1 MLLVL
6 VLYENSVVNGFLE
19 EYRKLCPYERDYV
32 FVSRRGA
39 PITNNTIKKFI
50 QKIKCSTG
58 IDLSSH
64 KLRHNFAT
72 NYCIDSLEETG
83 QCDAFTLQ
91 VLMGHESVKT
101 TEKYMHYASSMVASK
116 NAHSH
121 LDMVFGV

>member
-1 MLLVL
+1 MK
-6 VLYENSVVNGFLE
+6 
-19 EYRKLCPYERDYV
+19 EYRELCPYESDYV
-32 FVSRRGA
+32 FVDRYGNS
-39 PITNNTIKKFI
+39 ITNNAIKKLV
-50 QKIKCSTG
+50 QKLKKSTG
-58 IDLSSH
+58 LDFCSH

-72 NYCIDSLEETG
+72 NYCIDSLEQTG

-116 NAHSH
+116 NVHSH